1 MLDEL
6 RAPSQYADQMSDESS
21 GPSFDEAFRRSFSN
35 HKEFL
40 RALKDDIERHERK
53 RGVLNCA
60 KVNQPSSKFAISTIY
75 MQFIRLLWCFPHQGD

>member
-6 RAPSQYADQMSDESS
+6 RAPSRLADEISDETS

-60 KVNQPSSKFAISTIY
+60 KVNQSPSMSAIY
-75 MQFIRLLWCFPHQGD
+75 